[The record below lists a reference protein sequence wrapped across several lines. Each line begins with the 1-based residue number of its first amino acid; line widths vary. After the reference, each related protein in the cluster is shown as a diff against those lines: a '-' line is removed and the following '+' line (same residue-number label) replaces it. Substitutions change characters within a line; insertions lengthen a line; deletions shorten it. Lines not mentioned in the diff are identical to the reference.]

1 MELKCHTLE
10 FLESIV
16 ILSFF
21 VYGYNLFI
29 ALGLRLIY
37 DKFSHN

>member
-21 VYGYNLFI
+21 VYGCNPFMT
-29 ALGLRLIY
+29 LGSQLIY
-37 DKFSHN
+37 DIFSQD